1 MDRGWNVASL
11 FAKDLLDI
19 STLQTHTHL
28 HKRHNAAFFLTVA
41 DSQTRF
47 DNLDQNHTTYRAE
60 KQQTRSPEQIWV
72 YQGHVSAVKLI

>member
-28 HKRHNAAFFLTVA
+28 HK
-41 DSQTRF
+41 
-47 DNLDQNHTTYRAE
+47 
-60 KQQTRSPEQIWV
+60 
-72 YQGHVSAVKLI
+72 VKT